1 MKTSN
6 EKPRE
11 QMTYVAPKTKL
22 IEVKIEGVLCNSDN
36 SITDVPENEYGEY

>member
-1 MKTSN
+1 MKTRN
-6 EKPRE
+6 ERSKE
-11 QMTYVAPKTKL
+11 QMTYVAPKAKL